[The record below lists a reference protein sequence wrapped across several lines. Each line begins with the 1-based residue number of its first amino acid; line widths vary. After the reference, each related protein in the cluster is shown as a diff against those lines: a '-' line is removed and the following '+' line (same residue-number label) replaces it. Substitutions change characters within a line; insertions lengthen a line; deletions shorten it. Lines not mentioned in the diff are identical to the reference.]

1 MYTLFLDFD
10 GVLYDTLKEAYILC
24 RYVCKGIDL
33 FDPIEQDIY
42 SNFYKYKYLVFN
54 SWQYLYLMKSITSED
69 IVSSYNSFLQNRDL
83 KQEEIFEDKYLK
95 ARKWLLDNHSDYVD
109 KLESK
114 FPFLDMVKKLQNKY
128 DILIVS
134 RKNNFAIQRKNTGF
148 KIYGKEELSNVIDK
162 AEFIEKYMK
171 DNNVEKGFFIDDNS
185 HNLTPCENIPNLT
198 CLLAGWGNI
207 AINEKGLSQEEIYQI
222 LNK

>member
-1 MYTLFLDFD
+1 MHTLFLDFD

-24 RYVCKGIDL
+24 RYVCNNIDL
-33 FDPIEQDIY
+33 FAPIEQDIY
-42 SNFYKYKYLVFN
+42 SKFYKYKYLVFN
-54 SWQYLYLMKSITSED
+54 SWQYLYLMKSITSD
-69 IVSSYNSFLQNRDL
+69 NIISSYNSFLQNRDL
-83 KQEEIFEDKYLK
+83 KQEEDFEDKYLK

>member
-1 MYTLFLDFD
+1 
-10 GVLYDTLKEAYILC
+10 
-24 RYVCKGIDL
+24 
-33 FDPIEQDIY
+33 
-42 SNFYKYKYLVFN
+42 
-54 SWQYLYLMKSITSED
+54 MKSITSD
-69 IVSSYNSFLQNRDL
+69 NIISSYNSFLQNRDL
-83 KQEEIFEDKYLK
+83 KQEEDFEDKYLK

-114 FPFLDMVKKLQNKY
+114 LPFLDMVKKLQNKY

>member
-1 MYTLFLDFD
+1 MPTLFLDFD

-24 RYVCKGIDL
+24 RYVCEGIDL
-33 FDPIEQDIY
+33 FAPIEQDIY
-42 SNFYKYKYLVFN
+42 SKFYKYKYLVFN
-54 SWQYLYLMKSITSED
+54 SWQYLYLMKSITSKD
-69 IVSSYNSFLQNRDL
+69 IISSYNSFLQNRDL
-83 KQEEIFEDKYLK
+83 KQEEDFEDKYLK
-95 ARKWLLDNHSDYVD
+95 TRKWLLDNHSDYVD

-114 FPFLDMVKKLQNKY
+114 FPFLDMVKNLQNKY

-171 DNNVEKGFFIDDNS
+171 DNNVKKGFFIDDNS
-185 HNLTPCENIPNLT
+185 HNLTPCKNIPNLT

>member
-1 MYTLFLDFD
+1 MPTLFLDFD

-24 RYVCKGIDL
+24 RYVCEGIDL
-33 FDPIEQDIY
+33 FAPIEQDIY
-42 SNFYKYKYLVFN
+42 SKFYKYKYLVFN
-54 SWQYLYLMKSITSED
+54 SWQYLYLMKSITSKD
-69 IVSSYNSFLQNRDL
+69 IISSYNSFLQNRDL
-83 KQEEIFEDKYLK
+83 KQEEDFEDKYLK
-95 ARKWLLDNHSDYVD
+95 TRKWLLDNHSDYVD

-171 DNNVEKGFFIDDNS
+171 DNNVKKGFFIDDNS
-185 HNLTPCENIPNLT
+185 HNLTPCKNIPNLT

>member
-1 MYTLFLDFD
+1 MHTLFLDFD

-24 RYVCKGIDL
+24 RYVCNNIDL
-33 FDPIEQDIY
+33 FAPIEQDIY
-42 SNFYKYKYLVFN
+42 SKFYKYKYLVFN
-54 SWQYLYLMKSITSED
+54 SWQYLYLMKSITSD
-69 IVSSYNSFLQNRDL
+69 NIISSYNSFLQNRDL
-83 KQEEIFEDKYLK
+83 KQEEDFEDKYLK

-185 HNLTPCENIPNLT
+185 HNLTPCENIPDLT

>member
-1 MYTLFLDFD
+1 MHTLFLDFD

-24 RYVCKGIDL
+24 RYVCNNIDL
-33 FDPIEQDIY
+33 FAPIEQDIY
-42 SNFYKYKYLVFN
+42 SKFYKYKYLVFN
-54 SWQYLYLMKSITSED
+54 SWQYLYLMKSITSKD
-69 IVSSYNSFLQNRDL
+69 IISSYNSFLQNRDL
-83 KQEEIFEDKYLK
+83 KQEEDFEDKYLK

-109 KLESK
+109 KLENK